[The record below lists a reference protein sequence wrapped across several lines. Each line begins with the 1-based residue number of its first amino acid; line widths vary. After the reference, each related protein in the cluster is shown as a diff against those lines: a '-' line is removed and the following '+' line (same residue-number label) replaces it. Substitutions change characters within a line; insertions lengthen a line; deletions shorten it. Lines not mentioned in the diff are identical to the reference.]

1 MKTWHEAVLREFNL
15 HPLWLQRA
23 PLAAISA
30 LPPPVLAPLAAAR
43 AEPLLEVASL
53 SKEPH
58 LVETAPVPDI
68 ALPAQETQAAEIATP
83 LKVSAVAAASISSV
97 LEPEKDDWK
106 TLNNQVLTCE
116 SCTLR
121 ANCDSPILGEQ
132 CQADWLFISEAQGA
146 DAGENQ
152 DLLTAMLAAMQLR
165 RGHNVAVV
173 PALKCSLLNQRAP
186 SAEQVAQCAPFL
198 QRQIALLQP
207 KIIILLGKTAVMAI
221 MASSEN
227 LGSLR
232 GRRHDYHGIPLIVTY
247 HPAYLLRMPAEKA
260 HAWQDLKLAMQIF
273 KERQSS

>member
-15 HPLWLQRA
+15 YPLWVQRS
-23 PLAAISA
+23 PLATSSA
-30 LPPPVLAPLAAAR
+30 LSPPVLAPPAAAR
-43 AEPLLEVASL
+43 AAPSLDVASS
-53 SKEPH
+53 SKETH

-68 ALPAQETQAAEIATP
+68 ALPAKESQTAEIATP
-83 LKVSAVAAASISSV
+83 LQVSSGAAASITSV
-97 LEPEKDDWK
+97 LEAGKDDWK
-106 TLNNQVLTCE
+106 TLNNQVLACV

-121 ANCDSPILGEQ
+121 PHCDTPLLGEQ
-132 CQADWLFISEAQGA
+132 NHADWLFISEAQGA

-152 DLLTAMLAAMQLR
+152 ALLTAMLAAMQLR

-207 KIIILLGKTAVMAI
+207 KIIILLGKTAVMAV

-273 KERQSS
+273 KEGQSS